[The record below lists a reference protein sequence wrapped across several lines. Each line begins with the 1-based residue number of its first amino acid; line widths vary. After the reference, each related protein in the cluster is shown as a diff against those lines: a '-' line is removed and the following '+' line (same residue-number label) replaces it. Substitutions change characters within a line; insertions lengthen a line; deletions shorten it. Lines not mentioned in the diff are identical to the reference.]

1 VLARGATALILDR
14 SAAIASQREAA
25 AAKRVFRGLARGV
38 PYIGGMSR
46 GLEHATTVDQ
56 CPRAI
61 PAWLLSLA
69 CHLVVLVLG
78 AWLVGKSEPVK
89 GIVEADRP
97 AGIVLV
103 QRTTG
108 KAEYFSDEALPAAQ
122 AADAVAATSTSSG
135 GRIAAEGLPT
145 SQPPPLVTG
154 LSLPKLSGAVTGGE
168 GLVASPQP
176 GSGRGRPAI
185 LPGLD
190 DAAIRAADAGVPQ
203 ELVPTGPTAQMSL
216 FGSGSAVGRSFV
228 FVIDRSQSMGG
239 EGLGAISA
247 AAKEL
252 TEQLEQLSPEQRFQ
266 VVAYNQSVTMI
277 EGRELLPADG
287 KNKDRLI
294 RFVADTAAYGQT
306 EHMRGLLAALK
317 LKPEVIFLL
326 TDGGEPVL
334 DNSQL
339 RAIRE
344 QAAGKTSIHCLQF
357 GRGPAPDAGSFLER
371 LAAEN
376 GGSYVYIDMNRR
388 K

>member
-1 VLARGATALILDR
+1 MSPALVNAETAN
-14 SAAIASQREAA
+14 
-25 AAKRVFRGLARGV
+25 
-38 PYIGGMSR
+38 
-46 GLEHATTVDQ
+46 HW
-56 CPRAI
+56 PRAV

-69 CHLVVLVLG
+69 CHLVILLLG
-78 AWLVGKSEPVK
+78 VWLIGRAEPAQGVA
-89 GIVEADRP
+89 EADRP

-103 QRTTG
+103 QRAAG
-108 KAEYFSDEALPAAQ
+108 KAEYFSDDVRSAAQ
-122 AADAVAATSTSSG
+122 KPADAVAAARASPG
-135 GRIAAEGLPT
+135 GQTAAEALPT
-145 SQPPPLVTG
+145 SQPPPLVSG
-154 LSLPKLSGAVTGGE
+154 ISLPTLPGAIVRGE

-176 GSGRGRPAI
+176 GSGRGRQAI

-190 DAAIRAADAGVPQ
+190 DAAIRAADAGFPQ
-203 ELVPTGPTAQMSL
+203 EIVPTGPTAPLSL
-216 FGSGSAVGRSFV
+216 FGSASAVGRSFV

-252 TEQLEQLSPEQRFQ
+252 NVQLEQLTAEQRFQ
-266 VVAYNQSVTMI
+266 VVAYNQSVAMI
-277 EGRELLPADG
+277 EGRELLPADHQ
-287 KNKDRLI
+287 NKDKLI

-326 TDGGEPVL
+326 TDGGEPLL

-344 QAAGKTSIHCLQF
+344 QAAGRTSIHCLQF
-357 GRGPAPDAGSFLER
+357 GRGPAPGGGSFLER